1 MSNVHPPTTGAGRVN
16 HGTKP
21 LGLNEK
27 SKAALK
33 NRSSEVK
40 FKIKDELFELVS
52 SDLWT
57 DTDSRLT

>member
-1 MSNVHPPTTGAGRVN
+1 MHPPTTGADRVN
-16 HGTKP
+16 HGTKF

-40 FKIKDELFELVS
+40 F
-52 SDLWT
+52 
-57 DTDSRLT
+57 

>member
-33 NRSSEVK
+33 NRSSDQV
-40 FKIKDELFELVS
+40 IYGQI
-52 SDLWT
+52 
-57 DTDSRLT
+57 LTQG